1 MKRSAT
7 VKLIYTVLAVC
18 LSLLFA
24 ASSLALPTL
33 SVGVLSYGSY
43 GEDVEAL
50 QEALSELGLYE
61 QTVNGLYDVE
71 TVASVKLLQ
80 KRLAVT
86 QDGIFGPKTRTAY
99 NEMVSGGGEK
109 KLMDSASKAL
119 SSTKALSG
127 KLIGIDPGHQAVP
140 DIELEPVRPGSDES
154 KARMSAGAT
163 GVKTGMEEY
172 RIVLQISLKLK
183 KLLEEAG
190 AKVVMTRTANDVSI
204 SNIERAQIMN
214 DANVDIWLR
223 LHCDRAS
230 SSSQTGARV
239 LVPSRSSN
247 ASVYQQSLQLGK
259 DVLWSFCS
267 VTGAKKRTVVAR
279 SDQTGF
285 NWSKE
290 PVIAIEMGY
299 LSNVNDDL
307 KLNRDSY
314 QSLCAQGLFE
324 GILEYYSE

>member
-7 VKLIYTVLAVC
+7 VKLICTVLAIG

-24 ASSLALPTL
+24 AGSLALPTL

-43 GEDVEAL
+43 GEEVEQL
-50 QEALSELGLYE
+50 QAVLSELGFFE
-61 QTVNGLYDVE
+61 DEADGLYDAN
-71 TVASVKLLQ
+71 TVAAVKLLQ

-86 QDGIFGPKTRTAY
+86 PDGVFGPKTRTAY
-99 NEMVSGGGEK
+99 NAMVSEGGGEK
-109 KLMDSASKAL
+109 LMNSESKAAP
-119 SSTKALSG
+119 STKALAG
-127 KLIGIDPGHQAVP
+127 KLIGIDPGHQTAA
-140 DIELEPVRPGSDES
+140 DLELEPVRPGSDES
-154 KARMSAGAT
+154 KVRMSVGAT

-172 RIVLQISLKLK
+172 KIVLQIGLKLK
-183 KLLEEAG
+183 RMLEEAG
-190 AKVVMTRTANDVSI
+190 AKVVLSRTSNDVSL
-204 SNIERAQIMN
+204 SNIERAQLMN
-214 DANVDIWLR
+214 DVNVDLWVR

-230 SSSQTGARV
+230 SSEQSGARV

-247 ASVYQQSLQLGK
+247 ASIYQQSLELGK

-285 NWSKE
+285 NWSKR

-314 QSLCAQGLFE
+314 QELCAQGIFE